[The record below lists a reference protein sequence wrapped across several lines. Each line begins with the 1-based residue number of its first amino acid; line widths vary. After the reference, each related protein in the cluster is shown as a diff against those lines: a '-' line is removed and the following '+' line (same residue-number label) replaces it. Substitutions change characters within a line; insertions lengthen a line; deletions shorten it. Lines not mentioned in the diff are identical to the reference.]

1 MLLVNGTSATT
12 VSAQDR
18 GLTLGDGLFTTLYL
32 KNHQPTL
39 WPYHV
44 ARLREGCARLKLPLP
59 DVDRLYEQCCQL
71 AAGYD
76 EACGKIIITRGAGG
90 RGYSPQGCDTPT
102 IIVSAH
108 PYPIHYHDWQ
118 FSGIKLEVAEQRL
131 GCQPMLAGLKTLN
144 RLEQVLL
151 KNELDE
157 RGIQEA
163 IVLDWQDH
171 VVEAVTATLFWR
183 KGEQIFTPD
192 LKLAGVCGVM
202 RAFVIQQLHSW
213 QYEVTSVSTGLPVLL
228 DADEVWITNAL
239 MGVVPVT
246 GIQDVKYQDHRFVQ
260 RLQNA
265 LAALA

>member
-1 MLLVNGTSATT
+1 MLLVNNSPSEL

-18 GLTLGDGLFTTLYL
+18 GLTLGDGLFTTLHL
-32 KNHQPTL
+32 KNHRPVL
-39 WPYHV
+39 WQYHV
-44 ARLREGCARLKLPLP
+44 ARLQEGCARLKLPLP
-59 DVDRLYEQCCQL
+59 DLALLHEQCCQL
-71 AAGYD
+71 AKNYD
-76 EACGKIIITRGAGG
+76 EACGKIIITRGSGG
-90 RGYSPQGCDTPT
+90 RGYSPQGCNSPT
-102 IIVSAH
+102 VIVSAH
-108 PYPIHYHDWQ
+108 PYPIHYHNWQ
-118 FSGIKLEVAEQRL
+118 FDGINLDVAEQRL

-157 RGIQEA
+157 RGIPEA

-171 VVEAVTATLFWR
+171 VVEAVTANIFWR
-183 KGEQIFTPD
+183 KDAQIFTPD

-202 RAFVIQQLHSW
+202 RAFTIHQLNNW
-213 QYEVTSVSTGLPVLL
+213 QYDVKLVSTGLPELL

-246 GIQDVKYQDHRFVQ
+246 GIRNVKYQDHRFAKQ
-260 RLQNA
+260 LQNA

>member
-1 MLLVNGTSATT
+1 MLLVNGAPATT
-12 VSAQDR
+12 VAAQDR

-32 KNHQPTL
+32 KNHQPAL
-39 WPYHV
+39 WSYHV
-44 ARLREGCARLKLPLP
+44 ARLREGCARLNLPLP
-59 DVDRLYEQCCQL
+59 DVDLLYEQCCQL
-71 AAGYD
+71 ATDYD
-76 EACGKIIITRGAGG
+76 EACGKIIITRGTGG

-102 IIVSAH
+102 VLVSVH
-108 PYPIHYHDWQ
+108 PYPVHYHSWQ
-118 FSGIKLEVAEQRL
+118 HDGINLDVAEQRL
-131 GCQPMLAGLKTLN
+131 GWQPMLAGLKTLN

-151 KNELDE
+151 KNELDC
-157 RGIQEA
+157 RNIQEA

-171 VVEAVTATLFWR
+171 VVEAVTANLFWR

-202 RAFVIQQLHSW
+202 RAFVIQQLTCW
-213 QYEVTSVSTGLPVLL
+213 QYKVTPVSTGLPVLL

-246 GIQDVKYQDHRFVQ
+246 GIKDVKYQDHRFVN